1 MYFQQGADG
10 LNGKL
15 KEDFYTLLEQS
26 KIEILEKERE
36 KIRKMLLIETEETML
51 KEREETIEYF
61 KKQKEKDLKVGC

>member
-1 MYFQQGADG
+1 M
-10 LNGKL
+10 NGKL
-15 KEDFYTLLEQS
+15 KEDFFTLLEQS

-61 KKQKEKDLKVGC
+61 KKQKEKDLKVGR